1 MRQIFIDTET
11 TGLDPLKGHRIIEL
25 AAVEMIDRKLT
36 GNNFHAYINPE
47 RKIDPGAAAVHG
59 ITDEMVKCKPLFK
72 DIADDFIEFIYGEGF
87 LFPGSLIDNRKD
99 VSELIMHNA
108 KFDMG
113 HINNEFN
120 LLNKETGEEKY
131 INSNTLIKCTL
142 QMAWAMDGVEY
153 VKGYKLDQL
162 MIKYGINIER
172 KDHGALLDATILA
185 HVYLAMTKK
194 WYL

>member
-25 AAVEMIDRKLT
+25 AAVEMINRELT

-47 RKIDPGAAAVHG
+47 RPIDAGAAAVHG
-59 ITDEMVKCKPLFK
+59 ITDEMIKGKPLFG
-72 DIADDFIEFIYGEGF
+72 DIIHDFVKFITDVTVTKYDANNAD
-87 LFPGSLIDNRKD
+87 
-99 VSELIMHNA
+99 ELIMHNA
-108 KFDMG
+108 KFDIG
-113 HINNEFN
+113 HIDNEFN
-120 LLNKETGEEKY
+120 LYKKINEKTCGGHPCLLKENY
-131 INSNTLIKCTL
+131 LIKCTL

-162 MIKYGINIER
+162 MVKYGINIER

-185 HVYLAMTKK
+185 HVYLAMTKR